1 VKRLG
6 HIAQVEQWQARGDG
20 AMPTV
25 MIIGASRGIGL
36 ELARQYANDG
46 WRVHATTRT
55 PARPGPLGA
64 LAGDLVLHA
73 LEVRDAAQIAALA
86 AAVEHEGI
94 DVLIHNAGVSGWG
107 MSRPEVM
114 AINAEA
120 PIKVAQALLPA
131 VLRSTEKKIVLMT
144 SQLGARY
151 GRRRGL
157 GLYGDSKAALNDAF
171 RALAPEWGRQ
181 GVRAIVMHP
190 GWVRTDMGSA
200 SAPLSVAES
209 VAGMRQV
216 IARLTAVE
224 HGRFWTWNGRE
235 HSW

>member
-1 VKRLG
+1 
-6 HIAQVEQWQARGDG
+6 
-20 AMPTV
+20 MPTV

-36 ELARQYANDG
+36 ELARQYAADG

-55 PARPGPLGA
+55 PAQPGPLGA
-64 LAGDLVLHA
+64 LAGDIVVHA
-73 LEVRDAAQIAALA
+73 LEVRHAAQIAALA
-86 AAVEHEGI
+86 AAVEQEGI
-94 DVLIHNAGVSGWG
+94 DVLIHNAGVSGSG
-107 MSRPEVM
+107 LPREEVM
-114 AINAEA
+114 AINADA
-120 PIKVAQALLPA
+120 PVRVVQALLPA
-131 VLRSTEKKIVLMT
+131 VTRSTEKKIVLMT

-151 GRRRGL
+151 GRRRSL

-181 GVRAIVMHP
+181 SVIAIAMHP
-190 GWVRTDMGSA
+190 GWVRTDMGGASA
-200 SAPLSVAES
+200 SLSVAES

-216 IARLTAVE
+216 IARLTAAE

>member
-1 VKRLG
+1 
-6 HIAQVEQWQARGDG
+6 
-20 AMPTV
+20 MPTV
-25 MIIGASRGIGL
+25 MIMGASGGFGL

-55 PARPGPLGA
+55 PAQPGPLGT
-64 LAGDLVLHA
+64 LAGDIVLHA

-94 DVLIHNAGVSGWG
+94 DVLIHNAGVSGWR
-107 MSRPEVM
+107 MSRAEVM
-114 AINAEA
+114 AINADA

-131 VLRSTEKKIVLMT
+131 VLRSTQKKIVLMT

-151 GRRRGL
+151 GERRSL
-157 GLYGDSKAALNDAF
+157 GLYGNSKAALNDAL

-181 GVRAIVMHP
+181 GIIAIVMHP
-190 GWVRTDMGSA
+190 GWVRTDMGGASA
-200 SAPLSVAES
+200 SLSVAES

-216 IARLTAVE
+216 IARLTAAE

-235 HSW
+235 HPW